1 MLYLTIPYLHSPKE
15 VIYDKKENF
24 KLGWWKNK
32 ILTISSTNS
41 EITLAKKGVFN
52 KNNFYLEDVTKL
64 NINDNNYY
72 KSKNEIIDLNFN
84 KSDIIDAISNYKIIP
99 FYKYYNHVKNLK
111 KFDLYSNEV
120 SLYYISELLK
130 PLFLI
135 IISFVVMGFSSQFRR
150 NENFFK
156 VLFISVLIGFG
167 IFLFQIIVFNFTG
180 KSNIHFIYSYL
191 VILIL
196 PSLLGLYQV
205 VKIEKN

>member
-1 MLYLTIPYLHSPKE
+1 M
-15 VIYDKKENF
+15 
-24 KLGWWKNK
+24 
-32 ILTISSTNS
+32 
-41 EITLAKKGVFN
+41 FN
-52 KNNFYLEDVTKL
+52 LEDVIKL
-64 NINDNNYY
+64 NINDNKYY
-72 KSKNEIIDLNFN
+72 KSKKEIIDLNFN
-84 KSDIIDAISNYKIIP
+84 RSDIIDAISNYKIIP

-111 KFDLYSNEV
+111 KFDLYSNEI

-135 IISFVVMGFSSQFRR
+135 IIGFVVMGFSSQFRR

-156 VLFISVLIGFG
+156 VLFISVLIGFI
-167 IFLFQIIVFNFTG
+167 IFLFKIIIFNFTG
-180 KSNIHFIYSYL
+180 KSNINFVYSYL

>member
-1 MLYLTIPYLHSPKE
+1 M
-15 VIYDKKENF
+15 
-24 KLGWWKNK
+24 
-32 ILTISSTNS
+32 
-41 EITLAKKGVFN
+41 
-52 KNNFYLEDVTKL
+52 
-64 NINDNNYY
+64 
-72 KSKNEIIDLNFN
+72 
-84 KSDIIDAISNYKIIP
+84 
-99 FYKYYNHVKNLK
+99 K

-156 VLFISVLIGFG
+156 VLFISVLIGFT
-167 IFLFQIIVFNFTG
+167 IFLFKIIVFNFTG
-180 KSNIHFIYSYL
+180 KSNINFIYSYL

-205 VKIEKN
+205 LKIERN